1 MNKNTLLTTGGILNA
16 IFVLFHVWLGYM
28 IHVNPAIS
36 QADRPLMEMLNVG
49 GLLMILFIAVASL
62 FYKKEML
69 TTSLGKLV
77 SLLNIALYWSRAVE
91 EIIISP
97 VTKPIILISCIV
109 LGLIYLP
116 LLSASKTEIEES
128 KGVLN

>member
-1 MNKNTLLTTGGILNA
+1 MNKKVLLTIGGTLNA
-16 IFVLFHVWLGYM
+16 IFVLFHIWLGYM

-49 GLLMILFIAVASL
+49 GLLMILFITVASL
-62 FYKKEML
+62 SFKREML
-69 TTSLGKLV
+69 STSLGKLV

-97 VTKPIILISCIV
+97 VTSPIILISCFI
-109 LGLIYLP
+109 LGLIYVP
-116 LLSASKTEIEES
+116 LLFTSKKEIEEPNS
-128 KGVLN
+128 VFN